1 MDAGVPSRRARRRRA
16 AVKPLTP
23 LLCPLLSPCSVAS
36 NAPNHAPFGALY
48 RIRPLASSPAA
59 AKLDAGVRTGPPH
72 LSFWSQSTRDTE
84 SFVSVVEA
92 RDLDHESALPVQR
105 RRTGGYRRLAA
116 GKPDV
121 AGVISH

>member
-23 LLCPLLSPCSVAS
+23 LPCPWHPPCSVAS
-36 NAPNHAPFGALY
+36 NAPNHAPFGAPY
-48 RIRPLASSPAA
+48 RFRPLASSPAD

-84 SFVSVVEA
+84 CFVSVVEV
-92 RDLDHESALPVQR
+92 RNLDHGSPLPVQR
-105 RRTGGYRRLAA
+105 HRAGAHRRLAA

-121 AGVISH
+121 AGV

>member
-1 MDAGVPSRRARRRRA
+1 MDAGVPSRHARRRRA
-16 AVKPLTP
+16 TVKPLTP
-23 LLCPLLSPCSVAS
+23 LPCPLHSPCSVPS
-36 NAPNHAPFGALY
+36 NAPNHAPFGAPY
-48 RIRPLASSPAA
+48 QIRPLASSPAA
-59 AKLDAGVRTGPPH
+59 TKLDAGVRTGPPH

-92 RDLDHESALPVQR
+92 RDLDPGSPLPVQR
-105 RRTGGYRRLAA
+105 RRAGGHRRLAA